1 MPECHC
7 GQCICWRPG
16 VTSSSFHSLQ
26 SATSSNGV
34 FTIDVAFGTNTMEW
48 RSQTTTPA
56 HGLPMI
62 TTTAASLSSSLL
74 CGLNVIP
81 VNLVEYSI
89 DSGNSSSSS
98 HGDVYEDVCCVPM
111 QDSSRMTHIGMQRR
125 RIILILLMKRSKAIT
140 TMLPM
145 KAVGHHHFWKIVT
158 MSVEPSE
165 PLVKSHAYASSSS
178 LLQLST
184 ATTTDDAQLPL
195 RLIDEIQVIGGKY
208 KGQLETFECRTTRN
222 ASKSIYPR

>member
-1 MPECHC
+1 
-7 GQCICWRPG
+7 
-16 VTSSSFHSLQ
+16 
-26 SATSSNGV
+26 
-34 FTIDVAFGTNTMEW
+34 
-48 RSQTTTPA
+48 
-56 HGLPMI
+56 
-62 TTTAASLSSSLL
+62 
-74 CGLNVIP
+74 
-81 VNLVEYSI
+81 
-89 DSGNSSSSS
+89 
-98 HGDVYEDVCCVPM
+98 
-111 QDSSRMTHIGMQRR
+111 
-125 RIILILLMKRSKAIT
+125 
-140 TMLPM
+140 
-145 KAVGHHHFWKIVT
+145 